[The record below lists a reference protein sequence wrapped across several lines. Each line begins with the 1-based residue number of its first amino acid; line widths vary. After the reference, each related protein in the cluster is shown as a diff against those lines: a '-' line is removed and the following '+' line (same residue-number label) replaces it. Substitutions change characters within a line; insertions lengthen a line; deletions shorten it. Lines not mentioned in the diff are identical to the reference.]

1 MDLRN
6 IVFGMALALLPGVA
20 GADLSIPPI
29 ILASTASSVSTPTA
43 ASSLSVSGSHTLLG
57 LTITAPSSGYA
68 MAFDATSAPADG
80 TVSPPG
86 CWYIPPPISVGQSAT
101 ISMANTPTGVQ
112 TTNGI
117 TVVFSTTGCFTKT
130 AAPAFISMNYQ

>member
-1 MDLRN
+1 MRRL
-6 IVFGMALALLPGVA
+6 ILAGALLLSA
-20 GADLSIPPI
+20 GPAMASLDVPPI
-29 ILASTASSVSTPTA
+29 ILASTATSISTPTA
-43 ASSLSVSGSHTLLG
+43 ASSLSVSGTHTLLG

-117 TVVFSTTGCFTKT
+117 TIVFSTTGCFTKT

>member
-1 MDLRN
+1 MRRL
-6 IVFGMALALLPGVA
+6 ILAGALLLSA
-20 GADLSIPPI
+20 GPAMASLDVPPI
-29 ILASTASSVSTPTA
+29 ILASTATSISTPTA
-43 ASSLSVSGSHTLLG
+43 ASSLSVSGTHTLLG

-117 TVVFSTTGCFTKT
+117 TIVFSTTGCFTKT
-130 AAPAFISMNYQ
+130 ASPAFISMNYQ